1 MKTKALSIFILALCI
16 SVAFSQSERFE
27 ERILAVVHDRII
39 TSGEVE
45 VALMMELGGNLPSDT
60 AQMLDLMRAKVE
72 DLIDEELILIA
83 AEADSLPI
91 DDARVDE
98 MFRSRW
104 GLLVDGY
111 GGEAAL
117 EKALVNEG
125 YSVDDFKRKTRE
137 QIESYYLKQMFVEKN
152 FGRIPVTETEVDSFY
167 STYKDSLPPAPVEV
181 NLVTILLHLEPDS
194 AQIKRA
200 LELLNT
206 AKQRIT
212 QGEDFAT
219 VAAELSED
227 ERTAPVGGKLG
238 IYGRGDLNYTLDS
251 VAFTLPFDEIGG
263 PVRSPMGYHLI
274 KIIDKAAGK
283 VSIAHILAQAPLT
296 EERMRELGDIAD
308 SIYRIAKENPED
320 FENLVERFS
329 EICTIELEEFGWV
342 PQAAIQGD
350 FKNEIAK
357 ADIGAII
364 GPYQVGDYIQIV
376 KLKDRREGRQRTLEE
391 DRELLREGARQMKTR
406 KAIETRL
413 ERLREK
419 YYIEIRI

>member
-1 MKTKALSIFILALCI
+1 MKTKSLLILVLAFVV
-16 SVAFSQSERFE
+16 SAAFSQSERFE
-27 ERILAVVHDRII
+27 ERIFAVVHDRII
-39 TSGEVE
+39 TSSEVE

-60 AQMLDLMRAKVE
+60 AQILDLMRAKVE

-83 AEADSLPI
+83 AEADSLPV

-117 EKALVNEG
+117 EKALENEG

-137 QIESYYLKQMFVEKN
+137 QIEAYYLKQMFVEKN
-152 FGRIPVTETEVDSFY
+152 FGRIPVTESEVDSFY

-194 AQIKRA
+194 GAIKRA
-200 LELLNT
+200 LELLST
-206 AKQRIT
+206 AKHRIT
-212 QGEDFAT
+212 GGEDFAT

-227 ERTAPVGGKLG
+227 KRTAPVGGKLG
-238 IYGRGDLNYTLDS
+238 IYGRGDLTPAIDS
-251 VAFTLPFDEIGG
+251 VAFSISFDEIGG

-283 VSIAHILAQAPLT
+283 ASIAHILAEAPLT
-296 EERMRELGDIAD
+296 DERMRELGDIAD
-308 SIYRIAKENPED
+308 SIYRVAKEAPEQ
-320 FENLVERFS
+320 FEKLVEKFGD
-329 EICTIELEEFGWV
+329 ICTVELEMLGWV

-350 FKNEIAK
+350 FKGEIAK
-357 ADIGAII
+357 AEVDEII
-364 GPYQVGDYIQIV
+364 GPYQVGDYIQII
-376 KLKDRREGRQRTLEE
+376 KIEDRREGRQRTLEE

-406 KAIETRL
+406 KAIESRL